1 MNELKL
7 PSAIELTGTRINR
20 VRNDTTAASLGLRA
34 GDLLVSVAGRMA
46 LTPADVAQALQGV
59 TSGQSVRA
67 HWIREERLLYRDG
80 RAQVLSADGSVKQ
93 RVVLGA
99 LLGEQV
105 RTSIRVLAEESR
117 GAMPAWSGFQRA
129 VLDWSTQTSDRQ
141 RTAMWG
147 GVVLG
152 SVAGVL
158 GMAVYSRM
166 TRPRALPPGVG

>member
-1 MNELKL
+1 
-7 PSAIELTGTRINR
+7 
-20 VRNDTTAASLGLRA
+20 
-34 GDLLVSVAGRMA
+34 MA
-46 LTPADVAQALQGV
+46 LTPADVAQALRGV

-105 RTSIRVLAEESR
+105 RTAVRMLAEESR
-117 GAMPAWSGFQRA
+117 GASPAWSGFQRA
-129 VLDWSTQTSDRQ
+129 VLDWSTQK
-141 RTAMWG
+141 RTALWG
-147 GVVLG
+147 GVALG

-158 GMAVYSRM
+158 GMAVFSRM
-166 TRPRALPPGVG
+166 TRPQALPPGVR